1 MKVSSR
7 ERTSW
12 LLDTSWADPAEAIAS
27 RLASGAAP
35 YAPREHWELWSE
47 GLVEGSDGRVRL
59 PFSRP
64 AAITIYSELATSA
77 PRFESL
83 RLPTLI
89 IVGSE
94 SALVTQKQRESYK
107 YELADFLELKSVRA
121 KHNVIADAADEVAA
135 AIGAFLA
142 R

>member
-1 MKVSSR
+1 
-7 ERTSW
+7 
-12 LLDTSWADPAEAIAS
+12 L
-27 RLASGAAP
+27 GAAP

-47 GLVEGSDGRVRL
+47 GLVEGSDGRFRL

-64 AAITIYSELATSA
+64 AAITIYSELATPP

-83 RLPTLI
+83 RLPTLL

-94 SALVTQKQRESYK
+94 SALVTQKQRDGYK

-121 KHNVIADAADEVAA
+121 KHNVIADAADEVGA